1 MKNKTYLKAAF
12 REIIK
17 SRGRFIAIILIIF
30 LGTLLFVGVK
40 TTGPVLN
47 TSGSQYFEKQHLSD
61 LQILSTGGLT
71 AADEERLKGIS
82 GIEVEAGKQFYYAEP
97 EKNEV
102 VQIFSYDKEQKQNQL
117 VVVKGRLPQV
127 DKEVVLDSAA
137 EKSGYKI
144 GDNYLIDDS
153 EQLTNKEYTI
163 VGFVN
168 SPLFIN
174 TTDRGMTTIGDGNVD
189 FFVYVPKANFAA
201 DIQAVLYLSFDNVK
215 GLNTYEKEYKEQM
228 QKNQE
233 LIEKKFSGRPE
244 ARLKELQN
252 LIEDELTPAKEK
264 ISEGRT
270 ALTDAQTQ
278 LQAGQDELDQQKQ
291 QLEQLPLPE
300 EQKTAALQQI
310 ITGQNELDENKKL
323 LEEQQEEL
331 TQAEAKVAEGEQE
344 LRTLKTPTYFYNQR
358 TENIGFQGYGDL
370 SDRIAA
376 IADVFPVFFFF
387 IAALITFTTMT
398 RMVEENRKE
407 IGTLKA
413 LGYSKFEI
421 SKKYVL
427 YALSASI
434 IGVLLGVVVGTN
446 TLPRI
451 VFELSSDQY
460 NFKDVHIFYEAVP
473 VIQASIA
480 FLFATL
486 GSALLVLLKELTERP
501 SALLQPK
508 APKPGKRIFLEYITP
523 LWSRL
528 SFNQKVSYRNL
539 FRYKSRMVMA
549 IIGIAGCT
557 GLMVAGFGIK
567 NSLEAVTDKQFGPI
581 IDYQAVVTLDDG
593 NTDEVEAVL
602 DKEAKI
608 TSFMPAVN
616 QLLELKK
623 AGQATQSV
631 TMMVPGDQADFSKY
645 IHLSSLSG
653 EKLSLPKSGGIISEK
668 LAELF
673 NVEVGDEL
681 TFFDENQEP
690 VKIKVAGITQ
700 NYLGH
705 FLYVSQD
712 YYETA
717 VGQSFEKNA
726 FLLKT
731 KKMTVKEENTLA
743 GKLLETKEVQNTSF
757 LSSQIETQKGMID
770 NLDPVVLIFVVL
782 SGSLAFVV
790 LYNLTNIN
798 ISERVRELSTIKV
811 LGFFDKEVTMYII
824 RENIIFTLLGIVVGY
839 GIGYVLTGFII
850 RQASMENLIFPLV
863 IHWPAYVI
871 SAVLT
876 ISFTIIVM
884 LVTHFKLK
892 HIDMIDSLKANE

>member
-1 MKNKTYLKAAF
+1 MKNKTYLKASF
-12 REIIK
+12 REIWQ
-17 SRGRFIAIILIIF
+17 SRGRFIAIILIIL

-47 TSGSQYFEKQHLSD
+47 TSGSDYLEKQNLSD
-61 LQILSTGGLT
+61 LQIISTGGLT
-71 AADEERLKGIS
+71 EKDEALVKGLS
-82 GIEVEAGKQFYYAEP
+82 NAEVESGYQFYYADD
-97 EKNEV
+97 EKGEV
-102 VQIFSYDKEQKQNQL
+102 VHVFSYDETQKQNQL
-117 VVVKGRLPQV
+117 VLEKGRLP
-127 DKEVVLDSAA
+127 KAANELVLDSAA
-137 EKSGYKI
+137 EKEGYQI
-144 GDNYLIDDS
+144 GDTYTIDEAD
-153 EQLTNKEYTI
+153 QLDTKEYEV
-163 VGFVN
+163 VGFVS
-168 SPLFIN
+168 SPLFISN
-174 TTDRGMTTIGDGNVD
+174 KDRGMTNVGDGNVD
-189 FFVYVPKANFAA
+189 YFAYVPIKNFTSE
-201 DIQAVLYLSFDNVK
+201 ILGVLYITFDNVK
-215 GLNTYEKEYKEQM
+215 GLNTYGTEYKDLM

-233 LIEKKFSGRPE
+233 LVQAQFADRSKE
-244 ARLKELQN
+244 RLAELKAM
-252 LIEDELTPAKEK
+252 IEDEIAPAKKEVADGK
-264 ISEGRT
+264 TQIADAKEQLT
-270 ALTDAQTQ
+270 AAQQ
-278 LQAGQDELDQQKQ
+278 ELDTNRDM
-291 QLEQLPLPE
+291 LAQLPEVQAAAAIAQLDE
-300 EQKTAALQQI
+300 AQK
-310 ITGQNELDENKKL
+310 ELDTSKQELADQETK
-323 LEEQQEEL
+323 LEE
-331 TQAEAKVAEGEQE
+331 AETEISDAEKEMAE
-344 LRTLKTPTYFYNQR
+344 LKTPTYLFNQR
-358 TENIGFQGYGDL
+358 TENIGFQDYGDL

-376 IADVFPVFFFF
+376 IANVFPVFFFF

-413 LGYSKFEI
+413 LGYSRYEI
-421 SKKYVL
+421 SQKYVI
-427 YALSASI
+427 YAVLAAV
-434 IGVLLGVVVGTN
+434 IGVALGVVIGTN
-446 TLPRI
+446 TIPRI

-460 NFKDVHIFYEAVP
+460 NFKQVSVFYEWVP
-473 VIQASIA
+473 IIQAGTA

-486 GSALLVLLKELTERP
+486 GSVILVLIKELTEKP

-539 FRYKSRMVMA
+539 FRYKSRMIMA

-581 IDYQAVVTLDDG
+581 IDYQAVVTMDDG
-593 NTDEVEAVL
+593 TFDKTEEILEKDSKVKQSLSVINEV
-602 DKEAKI
+602 
-608 TSFMPAVN
+608 
-616 QLLELKK
+616 LELKK

-631 TMMVPGDQADFSKY
+631 TMTVPDNVQDFSDYLHLNSLKDKP
-645 IHLSSLSG
+645 IHLSNDG
-653 EKLSLPKSGGIISEK
+653 AVISEK
-668 LAELF
+668 LAALF
-673 NVEVGDEL
+673 DIKVGDEL
-681 TFFDENQEP
+681 IFYDEDQNE
-690 VKIKVAGITQ
+690 IKMKVHAIAE

-705 FLYVSQD
+705 FVYITAE
-712 YYETA
+712 YYEEVT
-717 VGQSFEKNA
+717 GKKYQNNG

-731 KKMTVKEENTLA
+731 ETMTTKEENRLA
-743 GKLLETKEVQNTSF
+743 EQLLATDEVKNTSF
-757 LSSQIETQKGMID
+757 LSSQIETQKGMIN

-782 SGSLAFVV
+782 SGLLAFVV

-850 RQASMENLIFPLV
+850 RQASMESIIFPLV

-876 ISFTIIVM
+876 ITFTIIVM